1 MDEKTRDMLVV
12 LAGNPNVGKS
22 TVFNFLTGLKQHT
35 GNWTGKTVENAVGRV
50 KAEWGGFTL
59 ADVPGTYSLMA
70 RSAEE
75 AAARELIC
83 FSNADGVIIVCDS
96 TCLERNLGLV
106 LQVMEVTS
114 HVIVC
119 VNLLDEAE
127 KKGIEVDV
135 EKLGG
140 ILGVKVFGITARAGK
155 GVAEMACAVKNINRE
170 SKTYRVEYNDEIEEA
185 AERIAVL
192 LEGRLD
198 EGIDK
203 RWAALKL
210 LENDEEMTESL
221 RKHMQWD
228 NMLKS
233 SVEKERRAL
242 LKKGLV
248 PEDIIA
254 EKTVAAAEEIAGE
267 CTRFKKAEYDGFD
280 RRIDRVLTHRVWGVP
295 VMAVMLGIIFW
306 LTIKGANYPS
316 QVLSSAFEGLGAK
329 LTGLL
334 EKAGSPE
341 WLRSLLMD
349 GVYRVV
355 TWVTSV
361 MLPPMTIFFPLFT
374 LLEDL
379 GYLPRAAFN
388 LDRHFKKAGA
398 CGKQSLTM
406 AMGFGCNAVGVT
418 GCRIIDS
425 PRERLIAVLTNN
437 FAVCN
442 GRYPGLI
449 AVITM
454 FWAAESG
461 SLAALI
467 LTGVIIGGVMLTF
480 LMSKLLSMTLLKGT
494 PSSFILELPPYR
506 RPQVGKVIVRSVL
519 DRTLFVLGRAAAAA
533 APAGLVIWLLGN
545 ICIDGSSLLKL
556 VSEFLD
562 PMGRFFGL
570 DGTILL
576 AFILGFPANEIVVPL
591 MMMIYTSNGTVAEY
605 ESLSS
610 LKEIFVS
617 NGWTVSTAVC
627 TVIFMVCHFPCSTTL
642 LTIKKETGSFKWTA
656 LAFFLP
662 LAAGLTLCF
671 IASRIFV

>member
-1 MDEKTRDMLVV
+1 MLVV